1 MARVRV
7 ITDSACDL
15 KPALASEHDITIV
28 PLSIRFGSEEFIDG
42 ETLDTAEFWRRCA
55 ASAVL
60 PETAAPSPGAFQ
72 KAFLQAAEDGYDG
85 VVCLNLSAELSG
97 THQSARTAADA
108 VSGTIP
114 VSVVDTRS
122 VTMGQGLIALAA
134 AETASSGASVEDVV
148 AQVEHLIPRTKV
160 YGAVDK
166 LDHLEKGGRIGGARA
181 LLGSLLSIKPVIMVA
196 DGVVEEESKQR
207 TRTRSLRYLADK
219 VRAAGPISR
228 LAICNGQ
235 ATDIDEFVAM
245 FQGIETE
252 FPLVIVD
259 LGPVVGT
266 HTGPGTL
273 GACLI
278 KAG

>member
-1 MARVRV
+1 
-7 ITDSACDL
+7 
-15 KPALASEHDITIV
+15 
-28 PLSIRFGSEEFIDG
+28 
-42 ETLDTAEFWRRCA
+42 
-55 ASAVL
+55 
-60 PETAAPSPGAFQ
+60 
-72 KAFLQAAEDGYDG
+72 
-85 VVCLNLSAELSG
+85 
-97 THQSARTAADA
+97 
-108 VSGTIP
+108 
-114 VSVVDTRS
+114 
-122 VTMGQGLIALAA
+122 
-134 AETASSGASVEDVV
+134 
-148 AQVEHLIPRTKV
+148 
-160 YGAVDK
+160 
-166 LDHLEKGGRIGGARA
+166 
-181 LLGSLLSIKPVIMVA
+181 LLSIKPVIMVA

-266 HTGPGTL
+266 HTGPGTV